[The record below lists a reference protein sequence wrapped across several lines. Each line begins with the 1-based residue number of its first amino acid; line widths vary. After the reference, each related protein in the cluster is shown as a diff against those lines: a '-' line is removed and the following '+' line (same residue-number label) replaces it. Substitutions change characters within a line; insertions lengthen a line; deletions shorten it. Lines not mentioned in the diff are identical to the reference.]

1 MGTIRLDVYVGLLL
15 FKNLVVLQLSSA
27 AAS

>member
-1 MGTIRLDVYVGLLL
+1 MDTIRLGVYVGLLL
-15 FKNLVVLQLSSA
+15 FKNLAVLQLSSA